1 MNALGLLAPSTAP
14 NPARLALRLLVIDD
28 DECVGAAIHS
38 ILTRR
43 GHAAELVSRA
53 YAGIQ
58 ALGSSSFDAVLVDLF
73 MPGLNGFDTI
83 AHIRR
88 GSSIPIVAMSG
99 FRLRNSSD
107 SIDYLG
113 MAMQRGA
120 STFIRKPFAPWQLV
134 EAIDRSMNPADCA
147 EDSRR

>member
-1 MNALGLLAPSTAP
+1 MDASVLPTPNAAPILARSGL
-14 NPARLALRLLVIDD
+14 RILVIDD
-28 DECVGAAIHS
+28 DECVGAAIRA
-38 ILTRR
+38 ILGRHNGETL
-43 GHAAELVSRA
+43 LVSRA

-58 ALGSSSFDAVLVDLF
+58 ALESSGFDVVLVDLF
-73 MPGLNGFDTI
+73 MPGLNGLDTI

-113 MAMQRGA
+113 MAIQRGA
-120 STFIRKPFAPWQLV
+120 STFIRKPFAPRQLV
-134 EAIDRSMNPADCA
+134 EAIDRSINPADCA
-147 EDSRR
+147 KDSRQ

>member
-1 MNALGLLAPSTAP
+1 MDASVLPTLNAVPILARPGL
-14 NPARLALRLLVIDD
+14 RILVIDD
-28 DECVGAAIHS
+28 DECVGAAIRS
-38 ILTRR
+38 ILGRHNGETL
-43 GHAAELVSRA
+43 LVSRA
-53 YAGIQ
+53 YAGIK
-58 ALGSSSFDAVLVDLF
+58 ALESSGFDAVLVDLF
-73 MPGLNGFDTI
+73 MPGLNGLDAI

-120 STFIRKPFAPWQLV
+120 STFIRKPCAPSQLV
-134 EAIDRSMNPADCA
+134 EAIDRSINPTDCA
-147 EDSRR
+147 KDSRQ